1 MKEGFEDLLATPRP
15 TLSTAHPLGQR
26 RGDSAWQFR
35 AQSTRVLYSCH
46 KRPVKVFLR
55 PVVGQYGKG
64 RPGRRALS
72 VGHFPFARS
81 RIRRGEK
88 SLRRFIACNPAF
100 SPYAVRVGLF
110 DTTTTAKR
118 IADCCPCGIQ
128 SFFAL
133 LKRHHQRPHL
143 RFIHAWPPGVTRT
156 ILWHSAQRYLPLQFG
171 FLQGVIR
178 RRQTCQHLSRTFALR
193 LATTS
198 LPARQ
203 RSNSKHSRSVEF
215 TKLRVHYVFAH
226 AKTSD
231 TKILPF
237 AHVTLANRYY
247 LPHSKLFLL
256 LLALHRPPASAAR
269 ALFLMQVQA

>member
-1 MKEGFEDLLATPRP
+1 MF
-15 TLSTAHPLGQR
+15 H
-26 RGDSAWQFR
+26 
-35 AQSTRVLYSCH
+35 
-46 KRPVKVFLR
+46 
-55 PVVGQYGKG
+55 
-64 RPGRRALS
+64 
-72 VGHFPFARS
+72 
-81 RIRRGEK
+81 
-88 SLRRFIACNPAF
+88 SLRSSVPT
-100 SPYAVRVGLF
+100 G
-110 DTTTTAKR
+110 
-118 IADCCPCGIQ
+118 
-128 SFFAL
+128 
-133 LKRHHQRPHL
+133 RPHL

-256 LLALHRPPASAAR
+256 LLALHRPSASAAR
-269 ALFLMQVQA
+269 ALFLMQVQATVSISLNRCSLIARHLSHRCVPVPNPLVAFCRYRRFQLFERRNRRIPFPACRTPATHSRQTSRNSPSAQLPLHSHGES